1 VFSHRKKIP
10 IWVGLSLSAN
20 VVLALL
26 LIQAQREIGSVEG
39 RSLLPTTE
47 QASGRSAQAQIVS
60 VHTGVQ
66 QSVTP
71 APSPATT
78 PTPAPS
84 PSPATTPAPYKPKP
98 QSHHLTYQEWV
109 ELLAREAQ
117 VVAAQQPEKLS
128 ILAGD
133 SISLW
138 FPPDLLPHGRTWLN
152 QGISGE
158 TSVGLYRRL
167 PLLDGTN
174 PDSIFILIGINDL
187 LKGVSDRQ
195 ILDNHKQ
202 IIQDLK
208 WNHPQTK
215 LVIQSILPHQGPQAT
230 WEQKERLL
238 SISNERIRRL
248 NQQLWALAHAQGVY
262 YLDLY
267 PLFATAQG
275 SLRSELTT
283 DGLHLNH
290 QGYLIWST
298 AIQMFTQHYLDSRQG
313 YP

>member
-1 VFSHRKKIP
+1 MSLLNRCRVVFNRRKKIP

-26 LIQAQREIGSVEG
+26 LIQGQREMESVEG
-39 RSLLPTTE
+39 RSLRPITDTP
-47 QASGRSAQAQIVS
+47 SGIPAQAKIVS
-60 VHTGVQ
+60 VKTGVQ
-66 QSVTP
+66 QSSTP
-71 APSPATT
+71 APT
-78 PTPAPS
+78 PSSS
-84 PSPATTPAPYKPKP
+84 PSPAPAPDKP

-117 VVAAQQPEKLS
+117 VAATQQPENLS

-138 FPPDLLPHGRTWLN
+138 FPPTLLPPGRTWLN

-158 TSVGLYRRL
+158 TSGGLYRRL

-174 PDSIFILIGINDL
+174 PKTIFILIGINDL
-187 LKGVSDRQ
+187 LKGVSDRE

-238 SISNERIRRL
+238 SVSNERIRQL
-248 NQQLWALAHAQGVY
+248 NQHLWALAQSHGVY

-275 SLRSELTT
+275 SLRAELTT

-298 AIQMFTQHYLDSRQG
+298 AMQMFSQHYLDSRQG

>member
-1 VFSHRKKIP
+1 MFSHRKKIP

-20 VVLALL
+20 VVLGLL
-26 LIQAQREIGSVEG
+26 AIQGQQEVGSVES
-39 RSLLPTTE
+39 RSLLPVTD
-47 QASGRSAQAQIVS
+47 QPSGIPAQAQILSVS
-60 VHTGVQ
+60 GPQ
-66 QSVTP
+66 ESLNP
-71 APSPATT
+71 D
-78 PTPAPS
+78 
-84 PSPATTPAPYKPKP
+84 PYTP

-109 ELLAREAQ
+109 ELLAKEAQ
-117 VVAAQQPEKLS
+117 VAAAKQPEKLS

-138 FPPDLLPHGRTWLN
+138 FPPSLLPPGRTWLN

-158 TSVGLYRRL
+158 TSAGLYRRL
-167 PLLDGTN
+167 PLLDGTK
-174 PDSIFILIGINDL
+174 PDTIFILIGINDL
-187 LKGVSDRQ
+187 LKGVSDRE

-208 WNHPQTK
+208 WNHPQTR

-230 WEQKERLL
+230 WEQRDRLL
-238 SISNERIRRL
+238 QVPNERIRRL
-248 NQQLWALAHAQGVY
+248 NQELWALAHAQGVY

-298 AIQMFTQHYLDSRQG
+298 AMQMFSQHYLDSRQG